1 MAIDPATAGLNVATL
16 LLQAYFA
23 YMEQQGKSVEELEA
37 LYQDEKKAFYEN
49 KPENLPDPESLPDP
63 A

>member
-23 YMEQQGKSVEELEA
+23 YMEQQGKSAEELDG
-37 LYQDEKKAFYEN
+37 LYETEKKAFYEN
-49 KPENLPDPESLPDP
+49 KPENLPDV
-63 A
+63 